1 MIKIS
6 LDEGY
11 AFDMLAI
18 SLVKSRKAPSVAAYK
33 NYFDLVNEIKDQ
45 ITLEKFSDVIDSE
58 EFNELVDINGQ
69 VFDAVD
75 LAKTDAVP
83 ASAVDHLNYQRYL
96 CKKKV
101 QEKFFNGELKE
112 QKIGY

>member
-6 LDEGY
+6 LDEAY
-11 AFDMLAI
+11 CLDMLAI
-18 SLVKSRKAPSVAAYK
+18 LLVKSRKNPSTLNYQ
-33 NYFDLVNEIKDQ
+33 NYFDLANEIKDQ
-45 ITLEKFSDVIDSE
+45 ITLEKFSDVIDSK
-58 EFNELVDINGQ
+58 EFNKLVDINGQ

-75 LAKTDAVP
+75 LAKTDAIP
-83 ASAVDHLNYQRYL
+83 ASAVDYLNYQRYL
-96 CKKKV
+96 CKKKI